1 MSTYRGQTTIGS
13 IEEAVL
19 VAVVL
24 DNQPFSLELSP
35 EGFGQVEVRRV
46 RRQIHQ
52 EKASLLPVG
61 YSFLHEFTSMNART
75 I

>member
-35 EGFGQVEVRRV
+35 EGLGQVEV
-46 RRQIHQ
+46 
-52 EKASLLPVG
+52 S
-61 YSFLHEFTSMNART
+61 TARDACT
-75 I
+75 PW